1 MQLSPL
7 QNKKNKCLVYHN
19 ISAFTLYN
27 CYKLAKLYYMRSE
40 SETINKKTHIHA
52 LQTAA
57 DKSHAGP
64 SNVNPTEL
72 TSHVAQRSVWW

>member
-1 MQLSPL
+1 
-7 QNKKNKCLVYHN
+7 
-19 ISAFTLYN
+19 
-27 CYKLAKLYYMRSE
+27 MRSE

-64 SNVNPTEL
+64 SNVNSTEL